1 MVTEGAMRARGMTL
15 IELLVVMVI
24 LSILVSAVAA
34 VWLHASGT
42 GPIEAA
48 KADIQKISLALDEY
62 KLQFRCYPPD
72 TGFGLDMTASP
83 GTYDPGSLW
92 RYLVKPVYDPR
103 TGKLYGPYLEW
114 EQDRLKEYMDRF
126 HGRSFYLVDPWGNPY
141 GFVGDKRRVMHN
153 QGSFDLFS
161 CGPDG
166 VTACNNGIDDPE
178 DNPDGWGD
186 PSTNDP
192 LSTRQGDNRAYNNK
206 DDDGNGFV
214 DDSLEF
220 GPEASL
226 NGDVGDDINNWSSR
240 E

>member
-1 MVTEGAMRARGMTL
+1 MRARAGMTL
-15 IELLVVMVI
+15 IELLVVMAI
-24 LSILVSAVAA
+24 LAILVSSVAA
-34 VWLHASGT
+34 VWLHASGV

-48 KADIQKISLALDEY
+48 KADINKISLALDEY
-62 KLQFRCYPPD
+62 KLQFHTYPPD

-92 RYLVKPVYDPR
+92 RYLVKPVYDQR

-114 EQDRLKEYMDRF
+114 EQDRMVAYNDRF
-126 HGRSFYLVDPWGNPY
+126 AGRSFYLVDPWGKPY
-141 GFVGDKRRVMHN
+141 GFIGDKKRVIHN

-161 CGPDG
+161 SGPDG
-166 VTACNNGIDDPE
+166 LTACNNGIDDPE
-178 DNPDGWGD
+178 EHPDGWGD
-186 PSTNDP
+186 PATDNP
-192 LSTRQGDNRAYNNK
+192 LSTREGDNRAYNNI
-206 DDDGNGFV
+206 DDDRNGFV

-220 GPEASL
+220 GPEATL